1 MKPILMRMGCVGMLL
16 LAAGIV
22 DGAGSRP
29 YSSQAFWPLLLLA
42 MGVAVGGMG
51 LVCAR
56 SCWTRGKT
64 RKQKGPGRAGTRTRQ
79 RKWKLLS
86 PLKIYH
92 VRIKNTRGKRGGVVG
107 NGKGAPAGMTSMDE
121 ILSFQQQVKY
131 LLYKISRNG
140 AHPVPLDAV
149 SDYKEAEAVPPEKRA
164 RLLRDLRGEV
174 QAREIMGDEAYFG
187 TASLI
192 SKIITYEQAM
202 DEISNRKMIE
212 GTRDMRVT
220 WAEFRRMIAA
230 EIYAESREEE

>member
-29 YSSQAFWPLLLLA
+29 ARRRFGRCCFWRWELPWA
-42 MGVAVGGMG
+42 AWGWA
-51 LVCAR
+51 CAR

-131 LLYKISRNG
+131 LLYKISKNG

>member
-51 LVCAR
+51 LGVRR

>member
-22 DGAGSRP
+22 DGAGSQP

-42 MGVAVGGMG
+42 MGIAV
-51 LVCAR
+51 
-56 SCWTRGKT
+56 GKT

-131 LLYKISRNG
+131 LLYKISKNG

>member
-1 MKPILMRMGCVGMLL
+1 MKELEIIMERIDVAIYPSQRLL
-16 LAAGIV
+16 
-22 DGAGSRP
+22 
-29 YSSQAFWPLLLLA
+29 
-42 MGVAVGGMG
+42 
-51 LVCAR
+51 
-56 SCWTRGKT
+56 
-64 RKQKGPGRAGTRTRQ
+64 QKR
-79 RKWKLLS
+79 L
-86 PLKIYH
+86 
-92 VRIKNTRGKRGGVVG
+92 
-107 NGKGAPAGMTSMDE
+107 
-121 ILSFQQQVKY
+121 
-131 LLYKISRNG
+131 
-140 AHPVPLDAV
+140 

>member
-1 MKPILMRMGCVGMLL
+1 M
-16 LAAGIV
+16 
-22 DGAGSRP
+22 
-29 YSSQAFWPLLLLA
+29 
-42 MGVAVGGMG
+42 
-51 LVCAR
+51 
-56 SCWTRGKT
+56 
-64 RKQKGPGRAGTRTRQ
+64 
-79 RKWKLLS
+79 
-86 PLKIYH
+86 
-92 VRIKNTRGKRGGVVG
+92 G

-212 GTRDMRVT
+212 GTRDRG
-220 WAEFRRMIAA
+220 WPARRSAA
-230 EIYAESREEE
+230 RNCWEMTARSAKWKTERRAAA